1 MKYEQNE
8 IYSYLSFLFLIYH
21 KNQLENIYIFFF
33 MLASK
38 RHFEI
43 AFRMFDL
50 NGDGDVDVEEFEKV
64 ATLIRQQTS
73 IGSRHRDHA
82 NTGNTFKVCRLF
94 IWNHLP
100 SFFSS

>member
-1 MKYEQNE
+1 M
-8 IYSYLSFLFLIYH
+8 
-21 KNQLENIYIFFF
+21 FFV
-33 MLASK
+33 LASK

-82 NTGNTFKVCRLF
+82 NTGNTFKVGQLLISNHRAIMFLF
-94 IWNHLP
+94 FNLYVYLNI
-100 SFFSS
+100 